1 VADYFKVG
9 ISTIRKWIYS
19 GHIPDHAYINIGV
32 TYRFNIDAVEAA
44 LTAVPKEAQVGASTT
59 TNDGE

>member
-1 VADYFKVG
+1 MSEVGSSYASISEVADYFKVG

-32 TYRFNIDAVEAA
+32 T
-44 LTAVPKEAQVGASTT
+44 
-59 TNDGE
+59 